1 MEKEIIPLE
10 ELTPENV
17 VKLSEEDVSNLLNK
31 VISDLPKERRAPYV
45 AVISSV
51 FEFRSISSKNR
62 SLKGDLSI
70 YGFKFFPIPYNPKLI
85 MGIKRK
91 SSSRI

>member
-45 AVISSV
+45 AIISSF
-51 FEFRSISSKNR
+51 FEFRSISSRNR
-62 SLKGDLSI
+62 NLKGDLSI
-70 YGFKFFPIPYNPKLI
+70 YGFKFFPIPYNNKLI

-91 SSSRI
+91 TATRN